1 MKKDNCSYRILI
13 YSIVTML
20 LTTIVHFYGQYLY
33 DDYLLEEKNKKLL
46 QLSKVNYINKQL
58 DEFYIPLS
66 IQLDRS
72 KRLFL
77 DFKTKYKDKNSIL
90 DINQNSSL
98 LERAEWRIYLLSVF
112 KSTHIRMEDLVISKR
127 YLSGDNNELN
137 DKLNVLIQHI
147 NQYKVI
153 FKKWGDGNTSEDI
166 SPVHFPDTLNDLV
179 KMDIKNLQLQKDKLL
194 KT

>member
-1 MKKDNCSYRILI
+1 MKEDSCSYKVLF
-13 YSIVTML
+13 YSL
-20 LTTIVHFYGQYLY
+20 LSIIFATVIHFYGQSIY
-33 DDYLLEEKNKKLL
+33 DEYLLEEKNKKLL
-46 QLSKVNYINKQL
+46 QFSEINYINKQL

-77 DFKTKYKDKNSIL
+77 DFKTKYKNKNSIL
-90 DINQNSSL
+90 DINQSSSQ
-98 LERAEWRIYLLSVF
+98 LERAEWRLYLLSIF

-127 YLSGDNNELN
+127 YLSNKNKELN
-137 DKLNVLIQHI
+137 DKLNILVQHI

-166 SPVHFPDTLNDLV
+166 SPVHFPNTLNDLV
-179 KMDIKNLQLQKDKLL
+179 KSDIKKLQLKKEKLL
-194 KT
+194 KR

>member
-1 MKKDNCSYRILI
+1 M
-13 YSIVTML
+13 
-20 LTTIVHFYGQYLY
+20 
-33 DDYLLEEKNKKLL
+33 LEEKNKKLL
-46 QLSKVNYINKQL
+46 QFSEINYINKQL

-77 DFKTKYKDKNSIL
+77 DFKTKYKNKNSIL
-90 DINQNSSL
+90 DINQSSSQ
-98 LERAEWRIYLLSVF
+98 LERVEWRLYLLSIF

-127 YLSGDNNELN
+127 YLSNKNEELN
-137 DKLNVLIQHI
+137 DKLNILVQHV

-166 SPVHFPDTLNDLV
+166 SPVHFPNTLNDLV
-179 KMDIKNLQLQKDKLL
+179 KSDIKKLQLKKEKLL
-194 KT
+194 KR